1 LHLRS
6 SLPPTLSSALSSSS
20 PIHKQASRAIYH
32 QAGLHIIITTTTT
45 TTTSISKVIDRVLEK
60 HKQHLPLE
68 VLIISL

>member
-45 TTTSISKVIDRVLEK
+45 TTSISKVIDRVLEK